1 MKFGEVL
8 EGLLQGRMYQRQ
20 HWMDDGIFIFRVPG
34 STFEANREPMQS
46 VFGKGKEVTY
56 HEHIDMHTAQGFV
69 VPWNIS
75 QVDVFAQDWIE
86 YGCEQAN
93 VGMYEIHFVFDSEK
107 EAKNLFDFLNIEV
120 DTVDR
125 NTLKPADC
133 KILETLFK
141 RSVQTLTIN
150 IQGSPF
156 IPGHRKVNEQEIL
169 DKSIISAAV
178 FNIVPSTRKPKFFIS
193 GNEVIGKAYITVGFM
208 YRKDT
213 PRFSRAAKIKPL
225 PVVKNK
231 EFRLIFE
238 QSDKA
243 VKAFIV
249 FQNLITDENYAKNFN
264 RHRATIWEEFRS
276 ADEIQLKVGGIWT
289 AFTSEE
295 MDKILLYPDT
305 CITTLADYQVG
316 THLLEITLSTTEY
329 E

>member
-125 NTLKPADC
+125 NTLKTTDC
-133 KILETLFK
+133 KIFETLFK

-178 FNIVPSTRKPKFFIS
+178 FNIVPSTREPKFFIS
-193 GNEVIGKAYITVGFM
+193 GNEVIGKAYVTIGFM
-208 YRKDT
+208 YKKD
-213 PRFSRAAKIKPL
+213 PVRRARTVKKL
-225 PVVKNK
+225 STVVSKK
-231 EFRLIFE
+231 FLLMFKYVDQTMQAFQTFQSIIF
-238 QSDKA
+238 
-243 VKAFIV
+243 
-249 FQNLITDENYAKNFN
+249 DENYSSNHN
-264 RHRATIWEEFRS
+264 RYRTRIWDTFREAEEIRIDLGNSLEEFP
-276 ADEIQLKVGGIWT
+276 L
-289 AFTSEE
+289 EE
-295 MDKILLYPDT
+295 MDKLLLAPGTYLA
-305 CITTLADYQVG
+305 TLGDYQVG
-316 THLLEITLSTTEY
+316 SFVLEVTLSVQEY
-329 E
+329 T